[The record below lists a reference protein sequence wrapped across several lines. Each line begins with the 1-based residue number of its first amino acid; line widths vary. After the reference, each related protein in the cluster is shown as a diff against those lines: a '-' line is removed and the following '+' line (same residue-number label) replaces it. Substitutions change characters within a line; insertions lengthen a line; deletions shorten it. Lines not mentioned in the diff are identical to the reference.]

1 VSGDVW
7 FWRSVLPQGNNDLFP
22 GLTAIALVLIG
33 LTIAMLRR
41 RREATPHSRSRRLLR
56 IGLGLVT
63 TLSIVAIL
71 IALVVGP
78 WSVIVAG
85 IPFRMTNL
93 NRALLL
99 TFMCGLPLSLMTPRT
114 REALE
119 RRSPFVF
126 YGAATVVIAVF
137 CCGPVLRVG
146 EDVILSPAPYRWLM
160 ALPGFYELRVP
171 PRFWMLGTLC
181 LSIAAGL
188 AFPRIQP
195 SRPSLSLAAF
205 SVAVAGLLLDG
216 WMPIMRM
223 AAPPA
228 QWTEVEPPDQPEPI
242 LELPI
247 GPDWDWAA
255 TFRAAGHRRRVFN
268 GVSGYD
274 PPHYIALRA
283 GLDSRDPSMLT
294 ALASLGSFDVVVNR
308 AADADSAWTRYVSS
322 VPGAVRVGDD
332 GHRMVYRIPQ
342 APPESVLGEVLP
354 IAGVQAFRDD
364 ARFVHDGKIETGWQA
379 FPQEPGQWLV
389 IDLGRVREVG
399 GLTHTI
405 GEYFLDFPR
414 RLAIELSADGT
425 AWERVWEGSGAAT
438 AFLALVRGP
447 REGAMRFTFGARPA
461 HFVRLIQL
469 DSYRSTWRVSE
480 LQVHAP
486 ARR

>member
-1 VSGDVW
+1 
-7 FWRSVLPQGNNDLFP
+7 
-22 GLTAIALVLIG
+22 
-33 LTIAMLRR
+33 
-41 RREATPHSRSRRLLR
+41 
-56 IGLGLVT
+56 VT
-63 TLSIVAIL
+63 TLSIVAML

-85 IPFRMTNL
+85 VPFRMTNL

-99 TFMCGLPLSLMTPRT
+99 TFVCGLPLSLMTPCT
-114 REALE
+114 RKALE
-119 RRSPFVF
+119 CRSPFVF
-126 YGAATVVIAVF
+126 YAAATVVMAVL

-146 EDVILSPAPYRWLM
+146 EEVILSPAPYRWLL
-160 ALPGFYELRVP
+160 ALPGFYEVRVP

-195 SRPSLSLAAF
+195 SPPSLRMAVFSLVAAGF
-205 SVAVAGLLLDG
+205 LLDG
-216 WMPIMRM
+216 WMPSMRM

-228 QWTEVEPPDQPEPI
+228 QWKEVERPDQPEPV

-255 TFRAAGHRRRVFN
+255 TFRAAGDRRRVFN

-294 ALASLGSFDVVVNR
+294 ALASLGPFDIVING
-308 AADADSAWTRYVSS
+308 AADADSAWARYVSS

-332 GHRMVYRIPQ
+332 GHRTVYRIPQ
-342 APPESVLGEVLP
+342 AAPESVLGELLP
-354 IAGVQAFRDD
+354 IVGVQAFRDD
-364 ARFVHDGKIETGWQA
+364 ASVVHDGKIETGWGA

-389 IDLGRVREVG
+389 IDLGSVREVG
-399 GLTHTI
+399 GLTHAI

-414 RLAIELSADGT
+414 RLAIELSPDGT
-425 AWERVWEGSGAAT
+425 AWERVWEGPGAAT

-447 REGAMRFTFGARPA
+447 REGAMRFTFDARQA
-461 HFVRLIQL
+461 RFVRLIQL
-469 DSYRSTWRVSE
+469 ESYRSMWRVSE